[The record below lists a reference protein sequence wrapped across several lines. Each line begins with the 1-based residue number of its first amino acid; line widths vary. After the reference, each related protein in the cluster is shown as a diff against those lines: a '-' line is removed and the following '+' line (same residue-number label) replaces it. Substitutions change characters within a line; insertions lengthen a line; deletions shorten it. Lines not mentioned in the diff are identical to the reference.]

1 MIAGAITAAVLA
13 AVIAAVVT
21 LLAARGGPA
30 SSAAAVA
37 PTPSPV
43 ATSPAA
49 PSPRPERTEPAPSP
63 SAEHTRGAVPKVA
76 TRSARLE
83 DVVTD
88 QVTPTSLDI
97 DAIDITDAPVDAVG
111 VEPDGS
117 MEIPVDVSRIG
128 WYEYGPAPGD
138 ETGSAVLTAHIDSRT
153 QGRGVFY
160 HLDAVAA
167 GDTVEVAMSDGTTR
181 TFVVDEIRQIPKVD
195 LPTGD
200 IFRRD
205 GKGRLALITC
215 GGAFDPSSRHYLD
228 NLVVFATPAG

>member
-1 MIAGAITAAVLA
+1 MLAGAITAAVIA

-21 LLAARGGPA
+21 LLAARSGPP
-30 SSAAAVA
+30 SNAAAVA
-37 PTPSPV
+37 PTPSP
-43 ATSPAA
+43 AA
-49 PSPRPERTEPAPSP
+49 ASAEPGPRPERREPAPS
-63 SAEHTRGAVPKVA
+63 AEPTRSAVPKVA
-76 TRSARLE
+76 TRSARLD

-88 QVTPTSLDI
+88 QVSPTSLDI
-97 DAIDITDAPVDAVG
+97 DAIDIADAPIDAVG

-117 MEIPVDVSRIG
+117 MEIPEDVSRIG

-167 GDTVEVAMSDGTTR
+167 GDTVDVGMSDGTTR
-181 TFVVDEIRQIPKVD
+181 TFVVDEIRQVPKVD

-228 NLVVFATPAG
+228 NLVVFATPTG